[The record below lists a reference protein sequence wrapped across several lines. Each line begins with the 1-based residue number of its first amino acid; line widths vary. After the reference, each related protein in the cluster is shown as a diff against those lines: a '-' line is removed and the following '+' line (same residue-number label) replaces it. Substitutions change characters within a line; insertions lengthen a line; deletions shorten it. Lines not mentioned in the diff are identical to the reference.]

1 MLSTLEKKIERH
13 QFQNDIGILALKSEM
28 KQLWNE
34 IKELSKNKEDIQSHI
49 DDFIHT
55 TKMSNSNVN
64 NECNLL
70 KSENKVLIKQLQN
83 LKQNDL
89 QVNFL

>member
-70 KSENKVLIKQLQN
+70 KSENNVLMKQLQN

-89 QVNFL
+89 QVKSL